1 MAVMSEKLLA
11 SKIASIG
18 KSSKAFREA
27 VQDAVVSAMFYAYKD
42 HNPQPLNNLLV
53 AVGNSTNVRA
63 LTHYCTTFGPVY
75 VKEDKFAVAKSAAKE
90 AGITTPELFAGKE
103 AEMRKVAW
111 YDFNTEGNKPQ
122 NVWDTATRLDSFL
135 SKLDKHDHELAEHLK
150 REALAFVGARN
161 RKNENEVPA

>member
-1 MAVMSEKLLA
+1 MSILTEKQLA
-11 SKIASIG
+11 SKIAGIG

-27 VQDAVVSAMFYAYKD
+27 VQEAVISAMFYVYKD
-42 HNPQPLNNLLV
+42 NNAQPLNNLLS
-53 AVGNSTNVRA
+53 AVGNGTNVRA

-75 VKEDKFAVAKSAAKE
+75 VKDEKFAVSKASTKE
-90 AGITTPELFAGKE
+90 AGIISEELFAEKE

-111 YDFNTEGNKPQ
+111 YDFNKENNKPQ

-150 REALAFVGARN
+150 REALAFQGARS
-161 RKNENEVPA
+161 RKTEEKV